1 MTKFKDSKKSI
12 KLNEN
17 DILNLR
23 QRLLRL
29 ILPKIIEIIDK
40 NLIKDIQEI
49 IENNIVKF
57 VMSGNEIDFN
67 DVLTSN

>member
-1 MTKFKDSKKSI
+1 MTNFKDSKKSI

-17 DILNLR
+17 DLLNLR

-49 IENNIVKF
+49 IEKNIVKF
-57 VMSGNEIDFN
+57 VMSGNKIDFN

>member
-1 MTKFKDSKKSI
+1 
-12 KLNEN
+12 
-17 DILNLR
+17 LNLR

>member
-17 DILNLR
+17 DLLNLR